1 MRRISANKRCL
12 LFFWRSL
19 SVLLVVLTI
28 DVYFTGIIPP
38 PLKKL
43 YRPISGTKLPTIQQP
58 LQNPEISQVDAKIRD
73 QTALLESNTQLDK
86 VAIIVPYKNRSKHL
100 LKFLTHMLPFLR
112 KQRRRYVIII
122 AEQAGNASFN
132 RAKLFNVAVKEIR
145 KSPAGDRLHGI
156 DCFILHDVDK
166 VPTSSSAVYTCG
178 QNVRQLVNAFRSG
191 NKTRWWYRSFLGAAT
206 AFTLRHVEQIN
217 GASNVFYGWGGE
229 DDELAIRLRL
239 NKIPV
244 VRSRGNAGI
253 FEEFDAYHPRDK
265 NPDRR
270 KLLTERNTTST
281 WKHDGIKQ
289 TRYNLLSRHDYKH
302 FIWILALV

>member
-1 MRRISANKRCL
+1 MHIAHPCSTIRRSTRL
-12 LFFWRSL
+12 T

-122 AEQAGNASFN
+122 IEQAGNESFN

-191 NKTRWWYRSFLGAAT
+191 NKTRCRSSSLSSKIDVVQMLLAGTYKQLRYRPKKVQLSDTVFCYSRRDAFVRASPTPLLPDGSTIGA
-206 AFTLRHVEQIN
+206 
-217 GASNVFYGWGGE
+217 
-229 DDELAIRLRL
+229 
-239 NKIPV
+239 
-244 VRSRGNAGI
+244 
-253 FEEFDAYHPRDK
+253 PRK
-265 NPDRR
+265 
-270 KLLTERNTTST
+270 
-281 WKHDGIKQ
+281 
-289 TRYNLLSRHDYKH
+289 
-302 FIWILALV
+302 ALVT